1 MWITCVYM
9 AFGGVSEGIIYGEEY
24 RGERNADVNGNT
36 SRHTVLSQLNFVL
49 LALGDGKMGD
59 PGNKI
64 VSAPDLNGR
73 LKVDGLS
80 HYYMVLSHKDW
91 ELPNSRI

>member
-36 SRHTVLSQLNFVL
+36 SRQKGSSLSSTIFR
-49 LALGDGKMGD
+49 GTK
-59 PGNKI
+59 
-64 VSAPDLNGR
+64 
-73 LKVDGLS
+73 
-80 HYYMVLSHKDW
+80 
-91 ELPNSRI
+91 